1 MLHVQGAVKQHFKED
16 FNNLFKHLL
25 ADGGGRVT
33 DDNMRSLLFG
43 DYMNPDA
50 VRYNVGT
57 SIRLFPFPRFISL
70 FFPCLPYQETKLYE
84 EVASLDDLTGVVETA
99 LEEYNNTHKNRM
111 DLVIFRYISSHI

>member
-50 VRYNVGT
+50 VGHNVET
-57 SIRLFPFPRFISL
+57 SIRLFPFLVLSL

-111 DLVIFRYISSHI
+111 DLVIFRYIASLI